1 MGKKEKLC
9 ANPLMAYKKQLKKK
23 EIKKSKKQQVERVEA
38 RTLLRDPTKLGEE
51 IEKLEAEAAT
61 NRADLE
67 LRRKLQALRAHQ
79 AVLEKKHRNDEKRPP
94 ADLGYAGAPS
104 PYAPPPRPPSQQQ
117 PRGGGA

>member
-79 AVLEKKHRNDEKRPP
+79 AVLEICTPMTRLAMSTIKWLIFLNASVTSCTNSGEPIS
-94 ADLGYAGAPS
+94 GYT
-104 PYAPPPRPPSQQQ
+104 
-117 PRGGGA
+117 